1 VEGERL
7 CGENVG
13 LKRRK
18 LGCLDLGPKDVAW
31 LVVMNGTVWPPI
43 ATALCDLCAIT
54 SYAVVSH
61 V

>member
-43 ATALCDLCAIT
+43 ATTLCGQREG
-54 SYAVVSH
+54 VFFFQ
-61 V
+61 